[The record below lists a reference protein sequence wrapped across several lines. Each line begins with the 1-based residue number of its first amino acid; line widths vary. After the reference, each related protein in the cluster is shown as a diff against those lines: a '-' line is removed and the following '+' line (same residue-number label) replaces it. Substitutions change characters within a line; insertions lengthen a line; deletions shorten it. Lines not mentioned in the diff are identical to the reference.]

1 MRKLWP
7 GHIYHSL
14 SAITTQSN
22 TSKHDSA
29 VYPRYQMN
37 ESRLIIL
44 ASYCGSCFFEQCN
57 LKIVHLAVDSPQ
69 TKENSRRW
77 LQISVCEF
85 EYVTYR
91 RLETN
96 STKVAV
102 RTPNESFVLTA
113 FLEYTSDAALR
124 QLDQASW

>member
-14 SAITTQSN
+14 SAIATQST

-57 LKIVHLAVDSPQ
+57 LKIVHLAVFSPDQ
-69 TKENSRRW
+69 RKLEALVANLSVRVRVCH
-77 LQISVCEF
+77 ISK
-85 EYVTYR
+85 T
-91 RLETN
+91 
-96 STKVAV
+96 
-102 RTPNESFVLTA
+102 
-113 FLEYTSDAALR
+113 
-124 QLDQASW
+124 